1 MQAYMAIFLKQ
12 QKQPSCPE
20 ILLLAAAMSYLWK
33 GLIKRSDDMSSSV
46 DMATDLRILQRV
58 EKYGFASI
66 HGKCIDMETGYQ
78 VAEAINPSTFRILN
92 YSNQIKPGGQRL
104 KTSHLN
110 RVPKARR
117 QQEEQLR
124 HEEREERGGEEAQ
137 PTPPAPV
144 FQEAVTQAAG
154 QVLWTDDDRSLLERT
169 LLQRLPQWLWAQ
181 FPRDYLRRPPPAR
194 EGRIKRKPLTQS
206 SFKALTEPD
215 ASLQGLQRPANGF
228 RTVVDKLFPAGWRF
242 SAAQNS
248 SMMRSFDE
256 SCLLHIRHHIQSKPE
271 ALRDSATR
279 AFRERM
285 HIALSA
291 WEFLP
296 AIQGRRVWSL
306 ADRGGAK
313 AFAVYFNPS
322 YTP

>member
-12 QKQPSCPE
+12 RKQPSSPE

-78 VAEAINPSTFRILN
+78 VAEAVNPSTFRILN

-104 KTSHLN
+104 KTSRLN
-110 RVPKARR
+110 RVSKARP
-117 QQEEQLR
+117 QQEEQLP
-124 HEEREERGGEEAQ
+124 HEEREERAGDQAH
-137 PTPPAPV
+137 PTVPASG
-144 FQEAVTQAAG
+144 FQETATRAAG
-154 QVLWTDDDRSLLERT
+154 QALWTDDDRSLLERT
-169 LLQRLPQWLWAQ
+169 VLQRLPQWLWAQ
-181 FPRDYLRRPPPAR
+181 FPRDYLRHPPPAK
-194 EGRIKRKPLTQS
+194 EGRIKRQPLTQNL
-206 SFKALTEPD
+206 FKALTEPD
-215 ASLQGLQRPANGF
+215 ASLHSLQRPANGF
-228 RTVVDKLFPAGWRF
+228 TTVVDKLFPAGWRF
-242 SAAQNS
+242 SAAQTN

-256 SCLLHIRHHIQSKPE
+256 SCLLHIRHHIQSKSE
-271 ALRDSATR
+271 ALRDSASR
-279 AFRERM
+279 AFRERIY
-285 HIALSA
+285 IALSA

-306 ADRGGAK
+306 ADRKGAK